1 MIEIYIIDYKTGR
14 GALRS
19 GRPPG
24 FTQIWAKT
32 RQIDIII
39 IIIIIKIRGKIEGI
53 QMRTWHI
60 WGTASCLGF
69 KVPGMGMEWDEAGEC
84 SNMKVLVR
92 KLKNGNFDICGN
104 PLKYQKYIL
113 DTSFQEQWWQHRK
126 KTAQ

>member
-24 FTQIWAKT
+24 LTQIWAKT

-39 IIIIIKIRGKIEGI
+39 IIKIRGKMEGI
-53 QMRTWHI
+53 RSTGIKGRQMRTWHI

-84 SNMKVLVR
+84 SNMKVLVT
-92 KLKNGNFDICGN
+92 KLKNGNFDSVGIHWTI
-104 PLKYQKYIL
+104 KSI
-113 DTSFQEQWWQHRK
+113 F
-126 KTAQ
+126 